1 MKLIIKKEIPIRKK
15 VYNYLRGQIL
25 EGLIPPNQTL
35 IETKIAREIGASRTP
50 VREALHS
57 LENEK
62 LLKLVPRVGYVV
74 KPISEEEVKQICEIR
89 GAIEALAAR
98 WAMKKAHKK
107 LVKDLERNVAA
118 AEQEVS
124 KGDAK
129 ALVELDAQFH
139 DIIAKYSGSEQILE
153 LSHLL
158 RRQMLRYRLQS
169 LPSNP
174 NPSKLLN
181 GHKSILEAIIADNPE
196 TVVHAINYHLDQ
208 SLANILKF
216 GLKEEMEKG
225 QKTE

>member
-1 MKLIIKKEIPIRKK
+1 MKLVIRKEIPIRKK

-35 IETKIAREIGASRTP
+35 IETKIAKEIGASRTP

-74 KPISEEEVKQICEIR
+74 RPISEEEVKQICEIR
-89 GAIEALAAR
+89 GAIEVLAAR
-98 WAMKKAHKK
+98 WAMEKAHKK

-124 KGDAK
+124 RGDTK

-139 DIIAKYSGSEQILE
+139 DIIAKHSGSEQILE
-153 LSHLL
+153 LSHSL

-174 NPSKLLN
+174 NPSKLLD
-181 GHKSILEAIIADNPE
+181 GHEKIL
-196 TVVHAINYHLDQ
+196 HAIVVKDRDAVVKAINGHLDQ
-208 SLANILKF
+208 SLANILRF
-216 GLKEEMEKG
+216 GLKEE
-225 QKTE
+225 TA

>member
-1 MKLIIKKEIPIRKK
+1 MKLLIRKEIPLRKK

-25 EGLIPPNQTL
+25 EGLIPPNQPL
-35 IETKIAREIGASRTP
+35 IETKIAKEIGASRTP

-89 GAIEALAAR
+89 GVIEVLAAR
-98 WAMKKAHKK
+98 WAVKKAHKK
-107 LVKDLERNVAA
+107 LVRDLERNVTASA
-118 AEQEVS
+118 QEVS

-153 LSHLL
+153 LSHSL

-174 NPSKLLN
+174 NPSKLLD
-181 GHKSILEAIIADNPE
+181 GHRRILEAIAADDPE
-196 TVVHAINYHLDQ
+196 AVVKAITYHLDE
-208 SLANILKF
+208 SLANILRF
-216 GLKEEMEKG
+216 GLREE
-225 QKTE
+225 TE